1 MLLIGWLTLF
11 DKRIGVPDTG
21 DWFEE
26 PPNKEDEEELVP
38 IFRTT
43 SETRKNYKYGKTQ
56 KKIWSNRGICRRLI
70 YILRKRRFDHFLG
83 LSYVNSI
90 VKQ

>member
-43 SETRKNYKYGKTQ
+43 SETRKITNIVKL
-56 KKIWSNRGICRRLI
+56 KK
-70 YILRKRRFDHFLG
+70 RFDQIEKSVDFRY
-83 LSYVNSI
+83 SFW
-90 VKQ
+90 K

>member
-11 DKRIGVPDTG
+11 DNNIGVPDTG

-26 PPNKEDEEELVP
+26 PPNNEDEGELVP

-43 SETRKNYKYGKTQ
+43 SKTRKIT
-56 KKIWSNRGICRRLI
+56 
-70 YILRKRRFDHFLG
+70 
-83 LSYVNSI
+83 NS
-90 VKQ
+90 VKLNKDLTK

>member
-43 SETRKNYKYGKTQ
+43 SETRKITN
-56 KKIWSNRGICRRLI
+56 
-70 YILRKRRFDHFLG
+70 
-83 LSYVNSI
+83 I
-90 VKQ
+90 VKLKNDLIKYRNP

>member
-43 SETRKNYKYGKTQ
+43 SETRKITNIVKFNFLDQIEESVDFRYSFWKE
-56 KKIWSNRGICRRLI
+56 RG
-70 YILRKRRFDHFLG
+70 FDHFLG
-83 LSYVNSI
+83 WSYVNI
-90 VKQ
+90 IFKQ

>member
-43 SETRKNYKYGKTQ
+43 SKTRKIT
-56 KKIWSNRGICRRLI
+56 
-70 YILRKRRFDHFLG
+70 
-83 LSYVNSI
+83 NS
-90 VKQ
+90 VKLNKDLTK